1 MNISIITVG
10 KLKEKY
16 FRDASAEYLKRLS
29 RFGKIKIIE
38 LPDEKIPDNASEK
51 QKLQIISKE
60 GAAILANVKPGSFFI
75 AMCIE
80 GKELSSEELAEKIGS
95 LSLVTSHIAIA
106 IGGSLGLSDD
116 VKRAAQLKMSFGK
129 ITLPHQLARIVLL
142 EQLYRAFKINANET
156 YHK

>member
-16 FRDASAEYLKRLS
+16 FKDASAEYIKRLS
-29 RFGKIKIIE
+29 RFGKIEIIE
-38 LPDEKIPDNASEK
+38 LPDEKIPDNATEK
-51 QKLQIISKE
+51 QREQILSKE
-60 GAAILANVKPGSFFI
+60 GAAILEKIKPGSFPI
-75 AMCIE
+75 ALCIE
-80 GKELSSEELAEKIGS
+80 GKELSSEELAEKINS
-95 LSLVTSHIAIA
+95 LSMQTSNITFI
-106 IGGSLGLSDD
+106 IGASLGLAEE

-142 EQLYRAFKINANET
+142 EQIYRAFKINANET